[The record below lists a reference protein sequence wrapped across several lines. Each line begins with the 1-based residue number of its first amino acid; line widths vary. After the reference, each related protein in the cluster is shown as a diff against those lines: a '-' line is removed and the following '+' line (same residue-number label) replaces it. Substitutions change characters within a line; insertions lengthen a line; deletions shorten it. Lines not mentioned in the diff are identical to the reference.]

1 MKKFWEI
8 VICVALVSIMSV
20 ASFACS
26 STSKTTES
34 SPINLQQM
42 ANDIDS
48 LKSSVSIL
56 NNTISGITIN
66 GGGISQESFDA
77 FKSEFYTLKARVD
90 LIQAPAQ
97 DVTQEEF
104 DMLSEQVLSAN
115 DSIND
120 LVSQLATLDTSIG
133 SMQAEIDALKTS
145 VAALQT
151 PSITSTVI
159 PTVYNSVNLSIA
171 AYGTGTIDGSID
183 TEQTL
188 YFIAHYTNT
197 ANVSFNNVKFQ
208 IAFYTSLPKDATL
221 SDRVYYC
228 SLSSVGGLIPIT
240 NLWARVINDNVY
252 TFTSFQGVTIPAGN
266 ASGGTG
272 EIDVMFKITLKTA
285 VSASTTY
292 TVYPIISIM

>member
-1 MKKFWEI
+1 MKKNWKI
-8 VICVALVSIMSV
+8 VICVALVSILAVS
-20 ASFACS
+20 SFACS
-26 STSKTTES
+26 STSKTTAS

-48 LKSSVSIL
+48 LKSSVAIL
-56 NNTISGITIN
+56 NNTIGGLTIN
-66 GGGISQESFDA
+66 GSGVSQESFDA
-77 FKSEFYTLKARVD
+77 FKSEFYTLKARID
-90 LIQAPAQ
+90 LIQTPAQ

-104 DMLSEQVLSAN
+104 DALSEQVLSVK
-115 DSIND
+115 DSVGD
-120 LVSQLATLDTSIG
+120 LLSQLPALSASID

-151 PSITSTVI
+151 PDITSTVT

-171 AYGTGTIDGSID
+171 AYGTGTIDGNID

-197 ANVSFNNVKFQ
+197 ANISFNNVKFQ
-208 IAFYTSLPKDATL
+208 IAFYTSLPSKATL
-221 SDRVYYC
+221 YC

-240 NLWARVINDNVY
+240 NLWTRVINDNVY

-272 EIDVMFKITLKTA
+272 EIDVMFKITLA
-285 VSASTTY
+285 ESVSTIY